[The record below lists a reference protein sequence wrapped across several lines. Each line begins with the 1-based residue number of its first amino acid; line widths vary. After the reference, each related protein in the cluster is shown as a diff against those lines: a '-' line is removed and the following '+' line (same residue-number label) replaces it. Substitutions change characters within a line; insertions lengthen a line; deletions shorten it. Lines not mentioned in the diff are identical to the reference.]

1 MQKRLGDSRTDTT
14 VEIER
19 MPRAP
24 ARPEAI
30 PPRRSTPPSTAG
42 VVPAGHPVFAH
53 HERVS
58 AAHTE
63 FLRTQ
68 ERVHLEFLAHRK
80 RLLEWLDEAGRHVE
94 PVAFEQGP
102 LPTWS
107 VPAPIA
113 ATEARPPLPMPAAA
127 VVPPPSP
134 TGERRT
140 LAITWDDALL
150 DSHVAPLALVFSALS
165 GIVSE
170 SANGIAEGHFGVLD
184 CELRGLGTLAG
195 SGDTIVT
202 DLVAPPRVTGPAQ
215 TPFRLVAQVVRTGHG
230 EQPLV
235 EVHGVRS
242 TDALSAQ
249 APPRGP
255 AAGAPVANHVPR
267 TWTAK
272 RKLTEREVAALYE
285 GEILSTFGAG
295 FERAGSH
302 TRTPPLPGG
311 SVVRLTGVSGI
322 DATGGPWSMG
332 SLSARAAP
340 RVGDPLV
347 PNDPGLRLGRVFQG
361 AQQVLA
367 LFVMAAG
374 GTIARDGWRF
384 EATVDHASHLR
395 FFGAP
400 PPDAPLDYELVVE
413 TLEGGPWSKIV
424 GDVKAWANGQLV
436 MNAERVALQLVPDF
450 PLTSNRGLYADG
462 QADHVSGRPAA
473 DIDGFRLDYASLVA
487 GAVGRPTDAF
497 NQAGAFFETGERQM
511 PRLPG
516 PPYHFV
522 TRVTHVAGERLSM
535 RPGAEATM
543 EYDVPV
549 DAWYFDENGN
559 RSMPWCVLLEAALQP
574 CGWLSVYVGCPI
586 VASENV
592 FFRNLDGAGKMTG
605 EVFGGSTVR
614 THTKVTSVSS
624 LSGIILIS
632 YKIECHVGDRE
643 VCNLTAA
650 FGYFPNFALDA
661 QGGLPTKPEQRTRLL
676 VESPLRFDLSERP
689 EKYCAG
695 PLRLPGP
702 MLLMIDQVTGFWPDE
717 GPIGKGRLRVE
728 KAVKPREW
736 YFKSH
741 FYSDPVQPGS
751 LGIEQMLQ
759 ALQFYVIE
767 ENLAAGIEK
776 PYFEPLALDSH
787 VSWKFRGQVRPE
799 NKHIVSE
806 VDIVSIESTPEG
818 VTVLANGSL
827 WVDGVRCYEAKAI
840 GVRVRGHR
848 EVLALPPRV
857 IDSVL
862 DPAVDAWVTDHR
874 PSYTVPVMPMMSMVD
889 RLASAALEHVR
900 ASYPRID
907 GAPEWVVV
915 AGNDLRALGWLIC
928 DRPKNLRTEVR
939 TVLARAVHR
948 TEEVDVLAS
957 LYDLGDGGAAPKRVA
972 SGRIRIARAFARP
985 PAAWPP
991 LEDGV
996 AAPNP
1001 YTSGSIFWG
1010 PKLQVLRRLALS
1022 GRGASADLDAAGADA
1037 PVGAIHHILLD
1048 GALHGVPHDEL
1059 ERWSDKISPGHMGV
1073 PVRLTAQFFGPP
1085 PTAGT
1090 VRAEVRF
1097 AGFDGANAFPM
1108 YLIQMIGPDGRVW
1121 ATLRHVEMLIPFGH
1135 RALSKADRIPFLVER
1150 RYQAKTGLSE
1160 FHEGRT
1166 TLRAA
1171 DVKRMDGLPG
1181 SVAHVYGLER
1191 DAPID
1196 NRVIAIKDHVGQ
1208 LAKAHPGN
1216 VHVTPALTEAWSD
1229 AEPAKR
1235 YPVVVELH
1243 GADVVIR
1250 DVSR

>member
-1 MQKRLGDSRTDTT
+1 MQNRHGDSETDPTAP
-14 VEIER
+14 IAR
-19 MPRAP
+19 MPRPP
-24 ARPEAI
+24 ARPDAVTSERTA
-30 PPRRSTPPSTAG
+30 PNSSGAPS
-42 VVPAGHPVFAH
+42 GHPVFAH
-53 HERVS
+53 HDRVS

-63 FLRTQ
+63 FLRNQ

-80 RLLEWLDEAGRHVE
+80 RLLEWLEEAGRHVQPAALE
-94 PVAFEQGP
+94 EHP
-102 LPTWS
+102 
-107 VPAPIA
+107 PAPWPLA
-113 ATEARPPLPMPAAA
+113 APVPVVEGRAPARAPAAVPPAAA
-127 VVPPPSP
+127 TKP
-134 TGERRT
+134 ERAT
-140 LAITWDDALL
+140 FAVTWEDPLL
-150 DSHVAPLALVFSALS
+150 DSHVAPIAIAFSGLAAV
-165 GIVSE
+165 VSR
-170 SANGIAEGHFGVLD
+170 ATRPAGHATDGAFGVID
-184 CELRGLGTLAG
+184 CEVRGLGTLPG
-195 SGDTIVT
+195 PGDTLTT
-202 DLVAPPRVTGPAQ
+202 DLEVSPRAEGADETE
-215 TPFRLVAQVVRTGHG
+215 FRLVARVARNGQA
-230 EQPLV
+230 QPLV
-235 EVHGVRS
+235 EIRGVRS
-242 TDALSAQ
+242 SH
-249 APPRGP
+249 APSLQPHPRGP
-255 AAGAPVANHVPR
+255 VAGTPATAHVAR
-267 TWTAK
+267 TWTGK

-285 GEILSTFGAG
+285 GEIFSTFGAG

-311 SVVRLTGVSGI
+311 PVVRLTGVSSF
-322 DATGGPWSMG
+322 DPVGGPWSMG
-332 SLSARAAP
+332 SLSAQATP
-340 RVGDPLV
+340 GVGDPLI
-347 PNDPGLRLGRVFQG
+347 PDDAGLRLGRVFQG
-361 AQQVLA
+361 AQQALA

-384 EATVDHASHLR
+384 EATVDHASHVR
-395 FFGAP
+395 FFAAP
-400 PPDAPLDYELVVE
+400 RPDAALEYELTVE
-413 TLEGGPWSKIV
+413 TLKGGPWSKIV
-424 GDVKAWANGQLV
+424 GDVKAWADGQLV
-436 MNAERVALQLVPDF
+436 MSGERIALQLVPDF
-450 PLTSNRGLYADG
+450 PLTSNRALFADG

-473 DIDGFRLDYASLVA
+473 DIDGFRLDYASMVA

-605 EVFGGSTVR
+605 EVFGGTTVR

-624 LSGIILIS
+624 VSGIILVS

-650 FGYFPNFALDA
+650 FGYFPNIALDA
-661 QGGLPTKPEQRTRLL
+661 QAGLPTKPEQRARLV
-676 VESPLRFDLSERP
+676 VESPVQFDLTERP
-689 EKYCAG
+689 EKYCDGA
-695 PLRLPGP
+695 LRLPGP
-702 MLLMIDQVTGFWPDE
+702 MLLMIDRVTGFWREE

-728 KAVKPREW
+728 KSVKPREW

-751 LGIEQMLQ
+751 LGVEMMLQ

-767 ENLAAGIEK
+767 ENLHAAIEK
-776 PYFEPLALDSH
+776 PYFEPLVLDSAI
-787 VSWKFRGQVRPE
+787 SWKFRGQVRPE

-806 VDIVSIESTPEG
+806 VDIISVESTPDG

-848 EVLALPPRV
+848 DVLALPARV
-857 IDSVL
+857 VDSVL
-862 DPAVDAWVTDHR
+862 DPAIDAWVTDHR

-900 ASYPRID
+900 ASYPPVA
-907 GAPEWVVV
+907 GAPEWVVA
-915 AGNDLRALGWLIC
+915 AGTELRALGWLIC
-928 DRPKNLRTEVR
+928 DRPKRLRTEVR
-939 TVLARAVHR
+939 AVLARAVHR

-957 LYDLGDGGAAPKRVA
+957 LYDVTDDGATAKRVA
-972 SGRIRIARAFARP
+972 SGRIRIARGFAPP

-991 LEDGV
+991 LEDGAV
-996 AAPNP
+996 APNP

-1037 PVGAIHHILLD
+1037 PIGAIHHILLD

-1059 ERWSDKISPGHMGV
+1059 ERWSDKISPGHRGV

-1085 PTAGT
+1085 PTRGT

-1097 AGFDGANAFPM
+1097 AGFDGANAFPT

-1150 RYQAKTGLSE
+1150 RYQARTGLSE
-1160 FHEGRT
+1160 FHADRT
-1166 TLRAA
+1166 ALRAA

-1208 LAKAHPGN
+1208 LAKVHPGN
-1216 VHVTPALTEAWSD
+1216 VQVDPSLSEAWSD
-1229 AEPAKR
+1229 AEPGKR
-1235 YPVVVELH
+1235 YPVTVEQD
-1243 GADVVIR
+1243 GGDVVVR
-1250 DVSR
+1250 DAPR